1 MILTQEQVFIN
12 NIVTAKAKVNSNSLV
27 FYHEFYPLLKASH
40 PDPFISTSK
49 KLADM
54 FGKSVRT
61 IQRYISDLKDI
72 KLIDKTPIYNN
83 DDPDKVYIEKN
94 YYYTTSYAE
103 ELHQQAKYY
112 GQRDRNVN
120 FSHKVHS

>member
-1 MILTQEQVFIN
+1 MILTQEQTYIN
-12 NIVTAKAKVNSNSLV
+12 NIVTAKNKVNNNSLF

-49 KLADM
+49 KLSEM

-61 IQRYISDLKDI
+61 IQRYVSDLQSV

-103 ELHQQAKYY
+103 ELHKSAKDYAK
-112 GQRDRNVN
+112 RDRNVN
-120 FSHKVHS
+120 FTHKATT